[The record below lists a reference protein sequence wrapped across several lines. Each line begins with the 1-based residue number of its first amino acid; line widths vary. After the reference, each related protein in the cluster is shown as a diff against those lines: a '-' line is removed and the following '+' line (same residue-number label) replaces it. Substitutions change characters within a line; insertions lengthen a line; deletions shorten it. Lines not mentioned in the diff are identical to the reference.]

1 MTMTEMKIQELRAE
15 KIYAAMQQA
24 MNSNNV
30 KKAKTEFKEDMK
42 FRKQCFEGMIFG
54 KKAFNKIEG

>member
-1 MTMTEMKIQELRAE
+1 MTMTEKKIQELRAE
-15 KIYAAMQQA
+15 KIYRTMQQA

-30 KKAKTEFKEDMK
+30 KERKTEFKEDMK